1 MMNGTWMMR
10 GLAFAALA
18 GLLAPATAPAQKD
31 FAEDSFETSGGELKI
46 TFIGHGTLMLTYA
59 GKVIHVDPVSM
70 YADYT
75 TMPKADLVLV
85 THEHGD
91 HLDAKAIAAVSTS
104 RTVVAANGKSAAALA
119 GALVMKNGDARTLAG
134 IPVEAVPAYNHEKAF
149 HPRGNGNGY
158 VLTFGNR
165 RVYIAGDTENVPEI
179 KKLEGIDIAF
189 LPMNQPFTMTP
200 EQVADVARALRPRV
214 LYPYHFG
221 DTDTSRL
228 VDLLK
233 DEAGIEVRIRALQ

>member
-1 MMNGTWMMR
+1 MMNGTLMLR
-10 GLAFAALA
+10 GLAVAALA
-18 GLLAPATAPAQKD
+18 GLLVPAGAEAQKT
-31 FAEDSFETSGGELKI
+31 FAGDSFETSGGELKI
-46 TFIGHGTLMLTYA
+46 TFIGHGTLMLAYA

-70 YADYT
+70 YADYA

-91 HLDAKAIAAVSTS
+91 HLDAKAVAAVSTS
-104 RTVVAANGKSAAALA
+104 RTVVAANEKAAGSLG
-119 GALVMKNGDARTLAG
+119 GAIVMKNGDARTLAG
-134 IPVEAVPAYNHEKAF
+134 IPVEAVPAYNVEKAF

-158 VLTFGNR
+158 VLTFGDR

-200 EQVADVARALRPRV
+200 EQVADTARSLRPRV

-221 DTDTSRL
+221 ETDTSKL
-228 VDLLK
+228 VELLK
-233 DEAGIEVRIRALQ
+233 GEEGIEVRIRQLQ